1 MCENNEQLFVNKI
14 ILNEHTIR
22 EILLGLWI
30 NKKGK
35 NIIPVVLL
43 MLALLCPVAYAFL
56 TGIKDVILLI
66 VPILIIG
73 LACVLGHLGYTAYKA
88 AKSHEKMITQIIDK
102 YGNTAELKTTFTVQ
116 INYTICG
123 KEKTV
128 RYSDIKKI
136 IELDMYLILVLENN
150 IPLPIWKVG
159 FVCGSWDAF
168 KSYLKKARKL

>member
-1 MCENNEQLFVNKI
+1 MCGNNEQLFVNEI
-14 ILNEHTIR
+14 TLNENTIR
-22 EILLGLWI
+22 EILLSLWN

-35 NIIPVVLL
+35 NKIPVILL
-43 MLALLCPVAYAFL
+43 MLAFLCPVAYALL

-66 VPILIIG
+66 VPIMIIG
-73 LACVLGHLGYTAYKA
+73 VACVFGHLGYTAYKA
-88 AKSHEKMITQIIDK
+88 AKSREKMISQMMDK
-102 YGNTAELKTTFTVQ
+102 YGNTTELRTTFGEQ

-150 IPLPIWKVG
+150 IQLPIWKVG

-168 KSYLKKARKL
+168 IPYLKKTRKR